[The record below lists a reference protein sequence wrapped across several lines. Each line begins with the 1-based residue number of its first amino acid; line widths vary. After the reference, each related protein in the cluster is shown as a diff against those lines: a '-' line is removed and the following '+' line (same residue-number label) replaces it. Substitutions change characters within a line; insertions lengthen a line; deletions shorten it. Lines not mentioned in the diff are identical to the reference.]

1 MIPRRMRTSSSST
14 TARVARYGERWAR
27 HWLDVIHYGESHGY
41 DKDKPRVNAW
51 PYRDYVIQSL
61 NDDKPYSRFIEEQ
74 IAGDVLFPNN
84 PQAFVATGFIAAG
97 PWDFVGHQELRE
109 GTIDKDMT
117 RVLDRDDMVATTIST
132 FTSMTAHCAR
142 CHDHSSIRFPAEYYN
157 LQAVFAGVDRADK
170 AVR

>member
-1 MIPRRMRTSSSST
+1 MIPRPMRTSSSST
-14 TARVARYGERWAR
+14 NCSRRRVMASVGR

-41 DKDKPRVNAW
+41 DKDKPRVSAW

-97 PWDFVGHQELRE
+97 PGFCRPSGIARGHHR
-109 GTIDKDMT
+109 
-117 RVLDRDDMVATTIST
+117 
-132 FTSMTAHCAR
+132 
-142 CHDHSSIRFPAEYYN
+142 
-157 LQAVFAGVDRADK
+157 
-170 AVR
+170 